1 MLSRSLA
8 DTAASICAM
17 HLSRLA
23 EELVIWSS
31 AQFRFVAMSDRWSTG
46 SSIMPQKRNPDAA
59 ELIRAKIGRILGAAV
74 ALFTVMKGLPL
85 AYSKDMQ
92 EDKPPVFEAF
102 DALDLAVGAMTAMVR
117 ALQPDTRKMAAAA
130 GAGFSTATD
139 LADWLVRELGLPF
152 RRAHHVTGAAVK
164 RAEGLGVGLADL
176 PLKELQALE
185 PGVTE
190 AVYTVL
196 TPEASCA
203 SRQSFGGT
211 APEQVRARINDWR
224 RRL

>member
-1 MLSRSLA
+1 M
-8 DTAASICAM
+8 
-17 HLSRLA
+17 
-23 EELVIWSS
+23 
-31 AQFRFVAMSDRWSTG
+31 
-46 SSIMPQKRNPDAA
+46 
-59 ELIRAKIGRILGAAV
+59 
-74 ALFTVMKGLPL
+74 
-85 AYSKDMQ
+85 
-92 EDKPPVFEAF
+92 
-102 DALDLAVGAMTAMVR
+102 
-117 ALQPDTRKMAAAA
+117 
-130 GAGFSTATD
+130 
-139 LADWLVRELGLPF
+139 
-152 RRAHHVTGAAVK
+152 RRACGLASGLRMPTVRLSVPHWMLMGAAVK